1 MKLCGNCVF
10 PQNFH
15 TKKLGEI
22 TVFYAV
28 KLYGNCA
35 FQQNFH
41 TKKLDEILVFY
52 AVLHRCF
59 ISLCLFNVT
68 MFSVTLKNF
77 AEITGKHLRQTF
89 FKQSRILAK
98 NFVKTENPLQ
108 MFSFELL
115 KFFQNGYFIGHHQVI
130 ACKTSASD
138 DNVRVKSVQI
148 RNFFWSV
155 FSRIWTEYGE
165 ILLISPYSVRMR
177 ENTDQ
182 KKLRIWKLFT

>member
-1 MKLCGNCVF
+1 MWKLCLSAKFPHQEIRWNYGFLRSETLRKLCVSTKF
-10 PQNFH
+10 PH
-15 TKKLGEI
+15 
-22 TVFYAV
+22 
-28 KLYGNCA
+28 
-35 FQQNFH
+35 
-41 TKKLDEILVFY
+41 KKLDEILVFY

-68 MFSVTLKNF
+68 MFSDTLKNF

-89 FKQSRILAK
+89 FKQSRIFAK

-148 RNFFWSV
+148 RTRKNYVFGN
-155 FSRIWTEYGE
+155 FSRSAMLAYFV
-165 ILLISPYSVRMR
+165 SVLS
-177 ENTDQ
+177 D
-182 KKLRIWKLFT
+182 IAV